1 MSSCQRLAVVSLGL
15 IALLA
20 LTAGTARAV
29 APEVKDEAKF
39 FKPETVKKANDEIR
53 AIMRKYEKDVLIE
66 TFPSVPESQLE
77 KVKAM
82 SAEERAQF
90 FHTWAVERMDARVVN
105 GVYIL
110 VCKEPPRVQVEVS
123 AKARNVFDKKTMD
136 KLSEILVSRFQKKE
150 FDEGILAAIQFVRDK
165 LSGK

>member
-1 MSSCQRLAVVSLGL
+1 MNRRGPSRRATEAIYQEETPMSSCQRLAVTSLGL

-20 LTAGTARAV
+20 LSAGTAQAV

-66 TFPSVPESQLE
+66 TFPSVPEGQLE

-82 SAEERAQF
+82 PLEERAQF
-90 FHTWAVERMDARVVN
+90 FHT
-105 GVYIL
+105 
-110 VCKEPPRVQVEVS
+110 
-123 AKARNVFDKKTMD
+123 
-136 KLSEILVSRFQKKE
+136 
-150 FDEGILAAIQFVRDK
+150 
-165 LSGK
+165 